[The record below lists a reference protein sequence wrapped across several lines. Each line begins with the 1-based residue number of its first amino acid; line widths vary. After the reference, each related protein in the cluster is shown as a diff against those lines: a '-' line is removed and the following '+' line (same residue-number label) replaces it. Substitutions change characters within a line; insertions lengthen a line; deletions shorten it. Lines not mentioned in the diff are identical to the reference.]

1 MLEQQGNHLEP
12 DLRKTLVTALI
23 HLRNKNV
30 LTPSSLLSLLFK
42 LFKIPD
48 KKLREHIYNHII
60 ADIKKINNKKR
71 NEQANRKLQNFM
83 YVMMQEP
90 ENVAKKAL
98 QIMIELFRKNVWNDA
113 KTVNVIG
120 TAIVSKSAKLAT
132 LAIQFFLTPAD
143 EKDDTQEDKEYRKEK
158 RDLMRTLGSG
168 IVKKTGKKKKK
179 LRKAMSELK
188 KVNPPLPISNSRSAS
203 QKPLRRSP

>member
-1 MLEQQGNHLEP
+1 M
-12 DLRKTLVTALI
+12 
-23 HLRNKNV
+23 